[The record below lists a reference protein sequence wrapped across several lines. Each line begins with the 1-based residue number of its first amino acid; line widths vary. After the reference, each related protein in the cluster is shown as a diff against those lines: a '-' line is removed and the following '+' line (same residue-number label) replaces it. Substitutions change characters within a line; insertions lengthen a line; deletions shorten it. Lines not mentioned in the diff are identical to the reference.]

1 MLRATSSCLSALVS
15 PPHAHH
21 GRCTAHGR
29 CSCSAAAEFA
39 SHLRCACANRSPH
52 PTAFIW
58 SAPKAPGLDRRAQ
71 PHSSRPRPTEQ
82 RHAHAHAHGHSGC
95 GVGRPVV
102 RRKRPSRA
110 ASEKRRVWGHR
121 RVSRARIAAG
131 GGLRA
136 TSSCLSAVV
145 SQPHA
150 HHDRCT
156 AHGRCRCS
164 AAAEFASHQRGACES
179 LGPIPQHPFGVHRR
193 QQGLIGGHSRIAA
206 APSPR
211 SNAMHTPTPTG
222 IAAAALVGLAC
233 AGSGPR
239 EPHQKSACLGAQASH
254 LSPHSGW
261 WRPESDQQLLKCS
274 GTPGQAYVSTS
285 REESSRKSPLAAEQG
300 ACARQDRWES
310 IRNLISKSWLLEGQ
324 PTAGPTFGS
333 ARGL

>member
-1 MLRATSSCLSALVS
+1 M
-15 PPHAHH
+15 
-21 GRCTAHGR
+21 
-29 CSCSAAAEFA
+29 
-39 SHLRCACANRSPH
+39 
-52 PTAFIW
+52 
-58 SAPKAPGLDRRAQ
+58 
-71 PHSSRPRPTEQ
+71 
-82 RHAHAHAHGHSGC
+82 
-95 GVGRPVV
+95 

-150 HHDRCT
+150 HHGPGT

-261 WRPESDQQLLKCS
+261 WRSESDQQLLKCS
-274 GTPGQAYVSTS
+274 GKPA
-285 REESSRKSPLAAEQG
+285 
-300 ACARQDRWES
+300 ACASRPWHRTWPMQM
-310 IRNLISKSWLLEGQ
+310 L
-324 PTAGPTFGS
+324 GS
-333 ARGL
+333 G